1 MLQFCVK
8 IARFERELM
17 SHPSL
22 CEEAGRYLQTSSGQ
36 ASRTR
41 VGVCDRHRANS
52 VDSAWF
58 LQEAPCHMDYSRAD
72 SWPGL
77 APQGE

>member
-17 SHPSL
+17 FHPSL

-36 ASRTR
+36 ARR
-41 VGVCDRHRANS
+41 D
-52 VDSAWF
+52 
-58 LQEAPCHMDYSRAD
+58 
-72 SWPGL
+72 PGR
-77 APQGE
+77 GM